1 MEDIANRVIALR
13 KKLGLSQEEFAAKMH
28 LGRGVVMNVEY
39 QKVAVKDNFILNVCD
54 TFHVSEPWLRTGEG
68 EMFAARSLDQE
79 LAALAEALMKES
91 DESFRKRFIA
101 ALLQLPPEFWP
112 ELERFVESLRMGG
125 TP

>member
-1 MEDIANRVIALR
+1 MQTRI
-13 KKLGLSQEEFAAKMH
+13 KLVRQHNKLSQTAFGER
-28 LGRGVVMNVEY
+28 LGVSRDVVNNWEQGRVVPNNMAI
-39 QKVAVKDNFILNVCD
+39 QIIASKFGI
-54 TFHVSEPWLRTGEG
+54 SEQWLRTGEG

-79 LAALAEALMKES
+79 LAALAESLMKES

-112 ELERFVESLRMGG
+112 ELERFVESLRKGG